1 MAEGTFLY
9 FAYGSNMLSARLKD
23 PTRCPSAKAV
33 GVARFEGHQLRWHKV
48 SSDGSGKCNVVPVD
62 SEGAQVLGVL
72 FEISSSEKAALDQAE
87 GVGSGYAEAM
97 LSVEVGGVSCEAV
110 AYLATST
117 EDSLRPYS
125 WYRAFVLGG
134 AREFSLPADYIAM
147 IEGVEATID
156 PKRQRHDRNMAII
169 PEAFR

>member
-62 SEGAQVLGVL
+62 GNDAHVLGVL

-87 GVGSGYAEAM
+87 GVGSGYEEAM
-97 LSVEVGGVSCEAV
+97 LSVDVGGASYKAV

-117 EDSLRPYS
+117 DDTLRPYS

-147 IEGVEATID
+147 IEGVEVKID
-156 PKRQRHDRNMAII
+156 PRTQRHDRNMDII

>member
-1 MAEGTFLY
+1 MTEGTFLY

-62 SEGAQVLGVL
+62 GNDAHVLGVL

-87 GVGSGYAEAM
+87 GVGSGYEEAM
-97 LSVEVGGVSCEAV
+97 LSVDVGGASYKAV

-117 EDSLRPYS
+117 DDTLRPYS

-147 IEGVEATID
+147 IEGVEVKID
-156 PKRQRHDRNMAII
+156 PRTQRHDRNMDII